1 MVVGTR
7 MFGAGIRMR
16 EVMAMVKK
24 VLVSLIDDF
33 DGKPADETVQ
43 FGLDGVSY
51 EIDLSAKN
59 AKKLREHLQPWVN
72 AGRRTGG
79 SRRRRGVGTG
89 GASIDRK
96 QSADIRNWARR
107 SGYEVASR
115 GRIRAEVVD
124 AFRAAH

>member
-1 MVVGTR
+1 M
-7 MFGAGIRMR
+7 
-16 EVMAMVKK
+16 EMVKK

-79 SRRRRGVGTG
+79 SISWLATSSQEYLVHLNAQCMVGTFRVH
-89 GASIDRK
+89 DTL
-96 QSADIRNWARR
+96 QH
-107 SGYEVASR
+107 
-115 GRIRAEVVD
+115 RIT
-124 AFRAAH
+124 

>member
-1 MVVGTR
+1 MEMVQ
-7 MFGAGIRMR
+7 
-16 EVMAMVKK
+16 K

-72 AGRRTGG
+72 VGRRTGG

-89 GASIDRK
+89 ASIDRK
-96 QSADIRNWARR
+96 QSADIRSWART
-107 SGYEVASR
+107 SGYGVASR
-115 GRIRAEVVD
+115 GRIPAEVVD

>member
-1 MVVGTR
+1 MEMVQ
-7 MFGAGIRMR
+7 
-16 EVMAMVKK
+16 K
-24 VLVSLIDDF
+24 VLVSLIDDL

-59 AKKLREHLQPWVN
+59 AKKLREHLQPWMN
-72 AGRRTGG
+72 AGLRTGG

-89 GASIDRK
+89 GTSIDRK
-96 QSADIRNWARR
+96 QSADIRNWARG

-115 GRIRAEVVD
+115 GRLPADLVD

>member
-1 MVVGTR
+1 M
-7 MFGAGIRMR
+7 
-16 EVMAMVKK
+16 EMVKK

-43 FGLDGVSY
+43 FGLDAVSY
-51 EIDLSAKN
+51 AIDLSAKN

-96 QSADIRNWARR
+96 QSAEIRNWARR

-115 GRIRAEVVD
+115 GRIPADVVD